1 MLSRFLFITA
11 TFERLHL
18 SRDLF
23 DMTNKSVEAVYYN
36 YRESEVKHGR
46 FAMTAF
52 LAFFEEADWSAGLH
66 QLGRVKIR
74 DELNGTL
81 GLGEVQ
87 APALLAGLALQ
98 AFAEFNLQRVK
109 EDGDV
114 FCRVQERPLP
124 RRPRLRPL
132 WA

>member
-1 MLSRFLFITA
+1 MNVSISA
-11 TFERLHL
+11 GTFNK
-18 SRDLF
+18 
-23 DMTNKSVEAVYYN
+23 TNKSEEAVYYN

-52 LAFFEEADWSAGLH
+52 LAIFFEEADRSAGLH
-66 QLGRVKIR
+66 QLGRVKIK
-74 DELNGTL
+74 DKLNGTL

-114 FCRVQERPLP
+114 FRRVQERSLH
-124 RRPRLRPL
+124 RRPRLLPL

>member
-1 MLSRFLFITA
+1 MNVSISA
-11 TFERLHL
+11 GTF
-18 SRDLF
+18 DI
-23 DMTNKSVEAVYYN
+23 TNKSVEAVYYN

-66 QLGRVKIR
+66 QLGRVKIK
-74 DELNGTL
+74 DKLNGTL

-109 EDGDV
+109 KDGDV
-114 FCRVQERPLP
+114 SSVEYKKDRSFGDLGFDPSGPEQG
-124 RRPRLRPL
+124 L
-132 WA
+132 WSGC

>member
-1 MLSRFLFITA
+1 M
-11 TFERLHL
+11 
-18 SRDLF
+18 
-23 DMTNKSVEAVYYN
+23 EAVYYN

-46 FAMTAF
+46 IAMTAF

-74 DELNGTL
+74 DELHSIL